1 MIFQHHRFQ
10 IWNQQQHPFRHNL
23 SELLYTNP
31 ALPPSIT
38 NISDAL
44 NYVIAVLYPQTKPS
58 VATPAALPAVGN
70 TINDYRVV
78 QDDGDG
84 KAAAYRWEQREGEGS
99 PSWHKVGDLDFGV
112 DSILQQWNLDTLSRY
127 VSKWGHNDLDASGVE
142 YAGDDEGQHIYG
154 GTNPNSHLTLNAN
167 SGDATGP
174 QTGFIQFKG
183 NVRPYQAGVYDL
195 GTTSKTF
202 NHGYFATAIHTNNTN
217 YGDSYI
223 SDGTGSFSFSA
234 LDLTGINTAV
244 FGTTLTIGSGSI
256 SDSSNSIA
264 FGSNDFT
271 GVGSISCSDVQA
283 TTAVSA
289 LFSGS
294 TIGDLTLSDG
304 SIVSSGGTISFG
316 ANDLITTADVTCDNL
331 YTTDISII
339 ANVISATTLAT
350 NLDLTATQYVR
361 SLKTFYGLDGAEFS
375 GSDVN
380 VTGVKLQVYGA
391 GSEIVCDELAMN
403 GKTLSSTV
411 GELWIVPFGTNLTMF
426 GTGIYPY
433 LNDGNDLGKSGNEW
447 QKLWLGTAIGNVS
460 GEITMTDLLA
470 LKSTPYRDTGRTI
483 PAVAGDALFWSGTE
497 WLASAPDTEIEHS
510 DLNGITTGDAG
521 HTQFALLTGR
531 SGGQTLSGGNAASE
545 SLTLSSTSHATKGS
559 VLTDSNFIPTSA
571 SAIDLGQ
578 SGAEFRHVIT
588 TGEFK
593 GFRLENLASTPGFSA
608 PTAGRLIFN
617 TTDTDVY
624 LDTGTAMK
632 RLNHN
637 RYSADTSWNGTDTTK
652 TVTVDD
658 VDARYA
664 VWQLKDNSNNYE
676 VIYCKIEALSTTS
689 VQITVSPALPAGA
702 YRLTGVE

>member
-31 ALPPSIT
+31 ALPPTIT

-58 VATPAALPAVGN
+58 VATPGALPLVGN
-70 TINDYRVV
+70 TINDYRIVE
-78 QDDGDG
+78 DNGDG

-99 PSWHKVGDLDFGV
+99 PSWHLVGDLDFGV

-142 YAGDDEGQHIYG
+142 YTGDDEGQHIYG
-154 GTNPNSHLTLNAN
+154 GTSANSHLTLNAN
-167 SGDATGP
+167 SADGTGP

-183 NVRPYQAGVYDL
+183 NVRPYQASIYDL
-195 GTTSKTF
+195 GTTSKPF
-202 NHGYFATAIHTNNTN
+202 NHGYFFTAIHTANTN

-223 SDGTGSFSFSA
+223 SDGTGTFSFSSM
-234 LDLTGINTAV
+234 DLTGIDTAV
-244 FGTTLTIGSGSI
+244 FGLTLTIGSASI
-256 SDSSNSIA
+256 VDTSGAIDFGTTDFSN
-264 FGSNDFT
+264 
-271 GVGSISCSDVQA
+271 VGSIACSDVQA
-283 TTAVSA
+283 TTAVSTF
-289 LFSGS
+289 FSGS
-294 TIGDLTLSDG
+294 TIGDVTIADG
-304 SIVSSGGTISFG
+304 SITSLTSTIDFG
-316 ANDLITTADVTCDNL
+316 ANNLQTTGDATLDSL
-331 YTTDISII
+331 YTDDISIV
-339 ANVISATTLAT
+339 ANVISATPLAT

-361 SLKTFYGLDGAEFS
+361 SLKKFYGTLGAQFDGDVDIVAAKLAISGVGSEFS
-375 GSDVN
+375 
-380 VTGVKLQVYGA
+380 
-391 GSEIVCDELAMN
+391 IDELTMN
-403 GKTLSSTV
+403 GKEFRSTI
-411 GELWIVPFGTNLTMF
+411 GEIWIIPFSTNLTMF

-447 QKLWLGTAIGNVS
+447 QKLWIGTAIGNS
-460 GEITMTDLLA
+460 TNEITIPDLLA
-470 LKSTPYRDTGRTI
+470 LKSNTYRDSGRTI
-483 PAVAGDALFWSGTE
+483 AAVAGDVLFWSGTE

-521 HTQFALLTGR
+521 HTQFALLAGR
-531 SGGQTLSGGNAASE
+531 SGGQILAGGTLASE
-545 SLTLSSTSHATKGS
+545 NLTLSSTAHATKGS
-559 VLTDSNFIPTSA
+559 VITDSNFLPNA
-571 SAIDLGQ
+571 PSAIDLGEV
-578 SGAEFRHVIT
+578 GGEFRDVYT
-588 TGEFK
+588 TGEFI

-608 PTAGRLIFN
+608 PTAGRLIYN
-617 TTDTDVY
+617 TTESDVY
-624 LDTGTAMK
+624 LDTGTSMK
-632 RLNHN
+632 RLNPN
-637 RYSADTSWNGTDTTK
+637 RWSADTSWNGTDTTK

-664 VWQLKDNSNNYE
+664 VWQLKDNTNNYE